1 MIESGR
7 KLASSLLFFGCRAPD
22 QDDLYHDEF
31 DEWQKLGAVD
41 VRRAY
46 SRHGDGCKY
55 VQDRIWQDKEDFIQ
69 LWEKGA
75 TVYVCGSRAVADSVR
90 EVMIKLKT
98 EMEKRSGGGMSLEEA
113 KKWFD
118 EQRNVRYVM
127 DVFD

>member
-7 KLASSLLFFGCRAPD
+7 KLAPSLLFFGCRAPD
-22 QDDLYHDEF
+22 QDDLYRDEF
-31 DEWQKLGAVD
+31 DDWQKLGAVD

-55 VQDRIWQDKEDFIQ
+55 VHHRIWQDKEEFIE

-75 TVYVCGSRAVADSVR
+75 TVYVCGSRAMADSVR
-90 EVMIKLKT
+90 EVMIKVRS
-98 EMEKRSGGGMSLEEA
+98 EMEKRSGGEMSVEEA

>member
-7 KLASSLLFFGCRAPD
+7 KLAPGLLFFGCRAPD

-31 DEWQKLGAVD
+31 DVWQKLGAVD

-98 EMEKRSGGGMSLEEA
+98 EMEKRSGGEMGLEEA